1 MLLLTAV
8 RDGHTRCNEEI
19 RQKTGEKTYLL
30 GWDHDT
36 NLLDGLGELIWLH
49 GTVIVQIEILEGLE
63 KNGFLILDS
72 SGLLGQLGLKGFLE
86 TKAITR
92 S

>member
-1 MLLLTAV
+1 M
-8 RDGHTRCNEEI
+8 
-19 RQKTGEKTYLL
+19 L

-36 NLLDGLGELIWLH
+36 NLLDSLGELIWLDS
-49 GTVIVQIEILEGLE
+49 TVIVEIEILEGLE

-86 TKAITR
+86 TKAFTYMKLDKLHIILTELKAV
-92 S
+92 STLSD

>member
-1 MLLLTAV
+1 M
-8 RDGHTRCNEEI
+8 
-19 RQKTGEKTYLL
+19 L

-36 NLLDGLGELIWLH
+36 NLLDSLGELIWLDS
-49 GTVIVQIEILEGLE
+49 TVIVEIEILEGLE

-86 TKAITR
+86 TKAITFMKLDKLHIILTELKAV
-92 S
+92 STLSD